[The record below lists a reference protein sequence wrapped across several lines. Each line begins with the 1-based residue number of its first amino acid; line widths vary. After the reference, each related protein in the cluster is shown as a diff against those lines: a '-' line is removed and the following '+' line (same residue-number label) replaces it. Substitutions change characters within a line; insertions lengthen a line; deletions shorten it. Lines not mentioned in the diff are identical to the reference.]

1 MNFDSIRKI
10 VSGKKSRLVDQELG
24 TDLDLSYITDRIII
38 MGYPASGLES
48 LYRNR
53 RKDVRRWLEARH
65 DKHYRIY
72 NFCPRR
78 ENEYE
83 ASYFHNQVRRFPFP
97 DHHAPP
103 LSMIPLFVHNIS
115 YFLESA
121 TDNVAVI
128 HCKAGKGRSGTM
140 TVCYLMTLASL
151 PQPPRFKD
159 LYIKSI
165 QQLDAAT
172 TDKPQSS
179 HSRMVEIAHKDL
191 QASQKNHDPSGIT
204 KPEFSVDTPTE
215 PVRVE
220 PISHSERNQSETH
233 LTEGPS
239 SAIASEHT
247 PPRNETVAEIIDDLR
262 TPRRMEYPTSSD
274 LAPVSTKDQTSDLI
288 LMTRMAEK
296 ILFLFQFHT
305 SRRMADPNSVA
316 YGISIPSQRR
326 SIRYWGDILLGKDPR
341 PVPESQHK
349 KKTGSGQIE
358 ILWIK
363 VFVPETVRYA
373 KVFTSKGKVAV
384 QLARYKDSYAHDLRQ
399 QEYLLRESGCYPI
412 VHLPPSSDDKDNQP
426 PNQRDYAS
434 PARNP
439 GYEPG
444 ASTSR
449 PCFEGKRDDQ
459 DWEDQDEMIKAFA
472 SFGQEKRPS
481 RKSKSLT
488 DENPSSRDQT
498 INAESER
505 RSAELR
511 RVPGDRASIS
521 TACTTETSTSGSM
534 IHIDD
539 SQLEEPL
546 PNSSSDHDDEI
557 QEPIAR
563 QSRYLTPVR
572 LYDVPACSAAEE
584 TPEFKKIKGG
594 KNIKAVGGI
603 KIDADREILLR
614 IVLGSTG
621 KNHASLLPDATLL
634 GYLWFIPAF
643 HEPGFGTFSSTSRF
657 AKVEEKDEQ
666 RDVDSSSGLIITSFP
681 KEEID
686 FLNAN
691 ISSIEVAWKR
701 VP

>member
-1 MNFDSIRKI
+1 MNFDSIRKL

-115 YFLESA
+115 CFLDSA

-165 QQLDAAT
+165 QQLDEAT
-172 TDKPQSS
+172 TDQTQSS
-179 HSRMVEIAHKDL
+179 RSHIEEIAHKDL
-191 QASQKNHDPSGIT
+191 HASQEDYEVSGT
-204 KPEFSVDTPTE
+204 TMPKSSSDTPTK
-215 PVRVE
+215 PVRVK
-220 PISHSERNQSETH
+220 PTPHSERTQLEEETSPA
-233 LTEGPS
+233 GAS
-239 SAIASEHT
+239 SPAENT
-247 PPRNETVAEIIDDLR
+247 PPRDESVAEIMNDLR
-262 TPRRMEYPTSSD
+262 TPRRTEDTSTSD
-274 LAPVSTKDQTSDLI
+274 ITTVRIQDQTSDLI

-296 ILFLFQFHT
+296 ILSLFQFHT
-305 SRRMADPNSVA
+305 SRRMADPNSVP

-341 PVPESQHK
+341 PVPEPQHNSIM
-349 KKTGSGQIE
+349 GPRQIE
-358 ILWIK
+358 IQWIK

-384 QLARYKDSYAHDLRQ
+384 QLARYKDSYAHDLRK
-399 QEYLLRESGCYPI
+399 QESLLRESGCYPI
-412 VHLPPSSDDKDNQP
+412 LHPPVSSDDKEKEP
-426 PNQRDYAS
+426 PNPRDYAFS
-434 PARNP
+434 ASHPSH
-439 GYEPG
+439 EP
-444 ASTSR
+444 STSTPR
-449 PCFEGKRDDQ
+449 PFFEGKGDDE

-472 SFGQEKRPS
+472 SFGQEKRLL

-488 DENPSSRDQT
+488 AENPRKVPQT
-498 INAESER
+498 INAER
-505 RSAELR
+505 RSTELR
-511 RVPGDRASIS
+511 RVPGSQASIS
-521 TACTTETSTSGSM
+521 TTCTTETSTSGSM

-539 SQLEEPL
+539 SQLEETL
-546 PNSSSDHDDEI
+546 PDSSSDHDDEN
-557 QEPIAR
+557 QEPIAS
-563 QSRYLTPVR
+563 QFRYLTPVR
-572 LYDVPACSAAEE
+572 LYDVPTCPTSEE

-594 KNIKAVGGI
+594 KNITAVGGI
-603 KIDADREILLR
+603 KINADREILLR

-657 AKVEEKDEQ
+657 AKVVEDDE
-666 RDVDSSSGLIITSFP
+666 RREVDSSSGLIITSFP

-691 ISSIEVAWKR
+691 ISSIEVAWKK

>member
-72 NFCPRR
+72 NFCPRK

-115 YFLESA
+115 HFLDSA
-121 TDNVAVI
+121 ADNIAVI

-165 QQLDAAT
+165 QQLDEAT
-172 TDKPQSS
+172 TDKTQSS
-179 HSRMVEIAHKDL
+179 HSHMAEIVDRDL
-191 QASQKNHDPSGIT
+191 QASQEDYKVSGT
-204 KPEFSVDTPTE
+204 VKPTLSSGTRTQPIHADYAKMSLVASV
-215 PVRVE
+215 
-220 PISHSERNQSETH
+220 HSERTRLKEATSPADTSIQV
-233 LTEGPS
+233 EGAPLRDES
-239 SAIASEHT
+239 
-247 PPRNETVAEIIDDLR
+247 VAEIVDDLR
-262 TPRRMEYPTSSD
+262 TPRRVETSD
-274 LAPVSTKDQTSDLI
+274 LPSVRIQDQTSDLI

-296 ILFLFQFHT
+296 ILSLFQFHT
-305 SRRMADPNSVA
+305 SRRMADPNSVP

-326 SIRYWGDILLGKDPR
+326 SIRYWGDVLLGKDPR
-341 PVPESQHK
+341 PAPGPQHNTIAGPQK
-349 KKTGSGQIE
+349 IE
-358 ILWIK
+358 IRWIK

-384 QLARYKDSYAHDLRQ
+384 QVGRFSLTLKALSLSTVVNLDHPSLYFHPSHAPDVSTARPL
-399 QEYLLRESGCYPI
+399 
-412 VHLPPSSDDKDNQP
+412 
-426 PNQRDYAS
+426 
-434 PARNP
+434 
-439 GYEPG
+439 
-444 ASTSR
+444 
-449 PCFEGKRDDQ
+449 FEGKNDDQ

-472 SFGQEKRPS
+472 SFGQEKRPL
-481 RKSKSLT
+481 RKPKSLT
-488 DENPSSRDQT
+488 AENPSSVPET
-498 INAESER
+498 IDSER
-505 RSAELR
+505 RSVELT
-511 RVPGDRASIS
+511 RVPGSRASIS
-521 TACTTETSTSGSM
+521 TTYTTETSTSGSM

-539 SQLEEPL
+539 SQLEETL
-546 PNSSSDHDDEI
+546 SNSFSDHDNEN
-557 QEPIAR
+557 QEPIAS

-572 LYDVPACSAAEE
+572 LYDVPAWPTAEE
-584 TPEFKKIKGG
+584 TPVFKKIKGG
-594 KNIKAVGGI
+594 KNIDASGGI

-643 HEPGFGTFSSTSRF
+643 HEPGLGTFSSTSRF
-657 AKVEEKDEQ
+657 AKAEENDEQ
-666 RDVDSSSGLIITSFP
+666 REVDSSSDLIITSFP

-691 ISSIEVAWKR
+691 ISNIEVAWRR